1 MPSTWI
7 VLRGRDRYDVLIL
20 AVFHIRVLTRVPG
33 ITWNLLGN
41 RLREVKR
48 VVNDQIKCRPFTD
61 FARGAIVPVLPNVVN
76 DETGIES
83 AEIVKH
89 ACIPAVSRERTKSR
103 SYDAAEK
110 INSGVRRARLR
121 YKPSQVVAI
130 EGEREY
136 SEVAA
141 AKDRGIQLI
150 ESLVIEAFGDKPDQV
165 LRASIYVQDRAGN
178 GIALN
183 QV

>member
-1 MPSTWI
+1 MSSI
-7 VLRGRDRYDVLIL
+7 HGLCDGDV
-20 AVFHIRVLTRVPG
+20 
-33 ITWNLLGN
+33 
-41 RLREVKR
+41 
-48 VVNDQIKCRPFTD
+48 
-61 FARGAIVPVLPNVVN
+61 IVPVLPNVVD
-76 DETGIES
+76 DETSIES

-89 ACIPAVSRERTKSR
+89 ACIPAVSRERAKSR
-103 SYDAAEK
+103 SYDAPAEK
-110 INSGVRRARLR
+110 INSGVHRARLP

-141 AKDRGIQLI
+141 AEDRGIQLI

-165 LRASIYVQDRAGN
+165 LRATIYVQDRAGN

>member
-1 MPSTWI
+1 MS
-7 VLRGRDRYDVLIL
+7 RS
-20 AVFHIRVLTRVPG
+20 
-33 ITWNLLGN
+33 
-41 RLREVKR
+41 
-48 VVNDQIKCRPFTD
+48 
-61 FARGAIVPVLPNVVN
+61 LPNVV
-76 DETGIES
+76 DGRAGIES

-89 ACIPAVSRERTKSR
+89 ACIPAVSRERAKSR
-103 SYDAAEK
+103 SYEAAEK
-110 INSGVRRARLR
+110 INFGVHRARLP

-130 EGEREY
+130 EREREY

-150 ESLVIEAFGDKPDQV
+150 GSLVIEAFGDKPDLV
-165 LRASIYVQDRAGN
+165 LRATIYVQDRAGN